1 MAKNEL
7 EMITKSANIVAS
19 AITDMLTSLSYMRL
33 NESLRE
39 TERLKAEMLYK
50 LTNGGK
56 TAPYLQEYGVENVKF
71 SLLMRKKIEEYNL
84 TADPE
89 DKVNFFF
96 SETLDG
102 HKVLWTDEQGAAK
115 INDLR
120 KELLIAFGDF
130 YSEISPSELYRANM
144 GNEVVTFNGVTEK
157 ELSILKSNM
166 GPGGA
171 AFSFATIP
179 NGDGTYNVEV
189 NKKDFIAGEN
199 REDFLVNLI
208 RANTIENSAKNSYLC
223 NELAYEK
230 DLKERMIN
238 YDSESPTYVTS
249 ATDGGRYIKITKN
262 EFSVYNV
269 GLDANDVR
277 QQIEQQVKLKDS
289 SPEKYKDELYKAIIS
304 FNRPVEIND
313 DIWKENE
320 KQFENLYG
328 KEGDLYA
335 RETKIQAAIMRDLE
349 KTRMSFPSVRSKKAP
364 DLLKQLERQANRSL
378 AASIAAK
385 IVYDKL
391 NKGEVID
398 AAQIPEMLNRK
409 EVDRIIRVAF
419 FKEHLLHMQPDIH
432 KEFIEQIKNT
442 DLFKQF
448 EAALV
453 NPDLKDEMTKLIE
466 NSYEDFY
473 FELNKPLQEK
483 IKNEYRKF
491 ENEIKTNCEAAINKG
506 VSKSTEQ
513 TIERIKNEETDKT
526 LQIILAKCIT
536 GKTLEGIRPLQTD
549 IQVLRNAEFDDE
561 LTRLFAQKLEKK
573 LEEIIGEK
581 NLSPDILKTE
591 AYEEAV
597 KATSEEILR
606 GIKENTLKNESPK
619 WMSVIKHADYI
630 GGIDEEKLKE
640 IADAAISIGDYDSKC
655 REIQPQ
661 DLSWATDL
669 EQEQPEKWEMLQYEH
684 NEEKIGQ
691 ILKESIMI
699 EDVDLNGSI
708 EKMQGV
714 FHKKLEQ
721 YNIDD
726 SERDVKGEVDMDL
739 DFVSRNV
746 DGEAFDEEKE
756 TMDERFDR
764 TEDEEIPID
773 V

>member
-1 MAKNEL
+1 
-7 EMITKSANIVAS
+7 
-19 AITDMLTSLSYMRL
+19 
-33 NESLRE
+33 
-39 TERLKAEMLYK
+39 
-50 LTNGGK
+50 
-56 TAPYLQEYGVENVKF
+56 
-71 SLLMRKKIEEYNL
+71 
-84 TADPE
+84 
-89 DKVNFFF
+89 
-96 SETLDG
+96 
-102 HKVLWTDEQGAAK
+102 
-115 INDLR
+115 
-120 KELLIAFGDF
+120 
-130 YSEISPSELYRANM
+130 
-144 GNEVVTFNGVTEK
+144 
-157 ELSILKSNM
+157 
-166 GPGGA
+166 
-171 AFSFATIP
+171 
-179 NGDGTYNVEV
+179 
-189 NKKDFIAGEN
+189 
-199 REDFLVNLI
+199 
-208 RANTIENSAKNSYLC
+208 
-223 NELAYEK
+223 
-230 DLKERMIN
+230 
-238 YDSESPTYVTS
+238 
-249 ATDGGRYIKITKN
+249 
-262 EFSVYNV
+262 
-269 GLDANDVR
+269 
-277 QQIEQQVKLKDS
+277 
-289 SPEKYKDELYKAIIS
+289 
-304 FNRPVEIND
+304 
-313 DIWKENE
+313 
-320 KQFENLYG
+320 
-328 KEGDLYA
+328 
-335 RETKIQAAIMRDLE
+335 
-349 KTRMSFPSVRSKKAP
+349 
-364 DLLKQLERQANRSL
+364 
-378 AASIAAK
+378 
-385 IVYDKL
+385 
-391 NKGEVID
+391 
-398 AAQIPEMLNRK
+398 
-409 EVDRIIRVAF
+409 
-419 FKEHLLHMQPDIH
+419 
-432 KEFIEQIKNT
+432 
-442 DLFKQF
+442 
-448 EAALV
+448 
-453 NPDLKDEMTKLIE
+453 MTKLIE

-573 LEEIIGEK
+573 LEEITGEK
-581 NLSPDILKTE
+581 DLSPDILKTE

-714 FHKKLEQ
+714 FHKNLEQ